1 MAKKEVFNL
10 TIDVGANI
18 QQAKN
23 AAESLRQAFAK
34 VNLSDSLKGS
44 LDKTFANLEKEITNF
59 EGLANKPFKNMSDI
73 QKAEKSYGKIVDL
86 FSSLEVTAK
95 NVQGFDLGKLIP
107 KDTIKKLNELETGW
121 KDLTDQV
128 EKNKKSVAKTI
139 TAENN
144 LIEEQRKKIDDLRK
158 AKGELNKE
166 NQKLGRERGTINNQ
180 LKSRD
185 QSRNE
190 LVQEREA
197 LKKERDSVKDRTS
210 EQYADLDTKYRKASQ
225 AVRDFDKD
233 TKKLNASS
241 SELSQKIEDN
251 RKKITQYDTDIK
263 NAGTAISESTKK
275 IEELTAAA
283 STPEG
288 LDNLR
293 KALADLKGTDIDE
306 IPTDLGEIRE
316 QLDALKA
323 EQVEQVSQA
332 VKNIG
337 ESARGAKEPV
347 EKIGKAITGVE
358 ESGEKLNETTAE
370 IERLGNQVK
379 QFFSI
384 GNTINLFKRAVRD
397 AMNTIK
403 ELDATMTETA
413 TVTDFSISD
422 MWQQLP
428 QYTDEANKLGT
439 SINSLYKAT
448 TLYYQQGLQ
457 TNEAMALGIETIK
470 MARVANMDAAQA
482 TDLMTAALRGFNM
495 ELNETSAIR
504 INDVYSELAAVTAAD
519 TDEIGI
525 AISKTASI
533 AHSANMEFE
542 TTAAFL
548 SQIIETTREAPETA
562 GTAMKTIVA
571 RFSEVKKLYSEG
583 QITGTDEEGE
593 VVNVNKIQEA
603 LRTVGIDMT
612 KFFTGKEGLD
622 QVLLR
627 LAEKWDTLD
636 VVTQRYIATQAAGS
650 RQQSRFLAMM
660 SDYDRTLQLVD
671 AAYNSA
677 GSGQAQFEKTLD
689 SVQAKLSELKNA
701 WDQFTMGIAND
712 TLIKAG
718 IDTLTKILSTIND
731 IISAI
736 SGNNGLIKSIV
747 SIGAS
752 FLALRGG
759 AKLFKGG
766 FIGSIFGASKE
777 KDAKDQVKKTG
788 IEIGKELGNSI
799 GEGINITTNKIK
811 EFFSKEN
818 FGISNKLE
826 KINYKKFDRDKFED
840 IIANNAAGLGGTLTT
855 DQIQVARVEF
865 ETNGAEAG
873 IKALQDFGAELK
885 VTKQGIQNWGK
896 AATAAGQSL
905 MGLGV
910 VVSSIGGLIS
920 KNNEEA
926 GEIVQNIGM
935 VLTVIGGVIAIIPS
949 LVAGINSVTAAL
961 SANPVG
967 AFITAIT
974 LSITLLIGLISILSN
989 FTPEKKLE
997 RAKKKAE
1004 ESAKKAQEAQQ
1015 AYDDLLSNRNNY
1027 TELEEKVAS
1036 LTKGTQEWKDAV
1048 AELNSKVLELI
1059 ENYEDLELEYDS
1071 EGNLKISKESW
1082 DKVEKE
1088 SKGKVDKTTATALSD
1103 QINVAKTQ
1111 VKNVQNKTAAVDS
1124 TGRTYSEIELRTL
1137 KGTQSDEEWDKY
1149 LKTQEIKFVPTID
1162 LSDAEKKLDVAR
1174 KNLILAFMPDSVD
1187 KKEANQVGKA
1197 LTALIGDAIDEETD
1211 PEQIQDVV
1219 NKYYEQYNSLTKQ
1232 QKAVLSG
1239 QYDLIPGST
1248 VDTSNITDRDL
1259 QEKVNKQVEIYE
1271 AAIRRIPEELARIA
1285 EINKQDRRLDTFL
1298 GLDKNTALK
1307 LTEKT
1312 SEMGA
1317 RAAQAYYK
1325 AWMAID
1331 NKEVQKNLLN
1341 FEIGNINDLTSIIKL
1356 MRQAQIEEEKIQDYW
1371 KAAVKGAGGLEIKM
1385 GDIINR
1391 AEALSTELKS
1401 IEEFGKRAEEGSL
1414 TSEDIEKIL
1423 GLGFDFSNL
1432 QKTAEG
1438 WRLIGV
1444 EIETVKRILAG
1455 ELVEDEQI
1463 TVDILDQQIAD
1474 TEKKLDE
1481 LFTSGMN
1488 PRDYLN
1494 ESTKLYDK
1502 LKELRKSRELAAIN
1516 EAYAEASKYTADQN
1530 ALQGGSAESV
1540 RYSAENE
1547 AEAAGLDRNELI
1559 AYSEKLQEL
1568 YGLEQ
1573 SMADRIAL
1581 DNMKMNASIKELAD
1595 NWDKWGEALKD
1606 PSTGEYAVTLGK
1618 LQKNMRQLLGVDTDL
1633 SESFLTNA
1641 DNMKLMEKAAEGDAD
1656 AIDTLRKEAAK
1667 EIALGIDFDKDGID
1681 QVESNLLTAL
1691 EGFDPNIEIG
1701 TTLDE
1706 ANLTQ
1711 AFQELIDK
1719 GYASA
1724 DEVNKALEGIGFEP
1738 EITTEEI
1745 PIDGSSAQRIVAN
1758 GGFWKPTADMT
1769 GTEWVPIKNETEL
1782 QGYVGQ
1788 TATLPIINGKKT
1800 KYKGGSKSTVNGS
1813 NKKGG
1818 SGGKKGGGGKGGSKK
1833 QNNWKNP
1840 YDKYYNL
1847 TEKINEA
1854 LRTRE
1859 KIERDYDRILKR
1871 RERTV
1876 AELLANSQAEVGN
1889 LQKEIQYQKQLQAGR
1904 REQIQNVASERYD
1917 NGDQITTF
1925 EKMGVTKYANYNFD
1939 TQTIE
1944 IDWAAIEAVRDEELG
1959 KAIEAYVSRLEELQG
1974 QFEETQETIEDM
1986 EDQIWEINQRGKE
1999 EYLSFEQRILDALI
2013 NADQK
2018 IIDDLSDKFESIN
2031 NANDNIL
2038 NSMQEQIDLE
2048 RQIRDNTKTEEDI
2061 AQKEA
2066 RLAYLRR
2073 DTSGANATEIM
2084 KLEQELADARQNYT
2098 DTLIDQGM
2106 QKLSD
2111 ENQRAAEQRQEQID
2125 IMQSIHDWTV
2135 ESGGFNQKAE
2145 ELINEAAAAGE
2156 VTEAIKTLLQD
2167 NEGWT
2172 SMTKFAGEKWMT
2184 DLANEYKAAMEGLSN
2199 FKEESARLEYSKN
2212 DPLTLESG
2220 EVVWFDDTLGRWID
2234 AANNLYDIQ
2243 YNTATGGYTRTSK
2256 TLAKDA
2262 DSNAWLKDYLDQIKQ
2277 AINSSGA
2284 GSSSGTGSG
2293 SGSNTSSSSGG
2304 GGGGNP
2310 TKYKFNEKI
2319 GDYTFSGSGYTS
2331 KTAATAALR
2340 TKVSNKMKALSQS
2353 SGSWD
2358 ANQWAIL
2365 SNWYNQKTDFT
2376 KYIKAYKTGGLNTQ
2390 TGPAWLD
2397 GTKAH
2402 PELVL
2407 NARDTEN
2414 FIQLKDILSGMGSLD
2429 KLQNGGDNYYNFDI
2443 KVDQLASDYDV
2454 DKLIGK
2460 IKNEIDKDARYR
2472 NVNSI
2477 NFIR

>member
-1 MAKKEVFNL
+1 MASRNEVFKL
-10 TIDVGANI
+10 TIDVDAEI
-18 QQAKN
+18 KN
-23 AAESLRQAFAK
+23 ARAAAESLQKSFSK
-34 VNLSDSLKGS
+34 INLSDSIRNNLN
-44 LDKTFANLEKEITNF
+44 KTFSNLEKELTNF
-59 EGLANKPFKNMSDI
+59 ETMTNKPFKNMGDV
-73 QKAEKSYGKIVDL
+73 QKAEKSFENITNL
-86 FSSLEVTAK
+86 FDQLKVTAK
-95 NVQGFDLGKLIP
+95 NVQGMDLEKIMP
-107 KDTIKKLNELETGW
+107 KDFVRQLDRVKDLYKTVTREAVEAGKEQQKAASNAKKAIADQNKELKELQKTQKELEGRQQQHQSDKELLSGNYKGRAAALKGNVT
-121 KDLTDQV
+121 KAQNQV
-128 EKNKKSVAKTI
+128 EATKEGTVARDI
-139 TAENN
+139 AENEAKN
-144 LIEEQRKKIDDLRK
+144 AQKIYNDYIKSIVEAQQREKEWANTHKETETKLKEVNSAIEQANNKIKEQEAIMNAAAESPASL
-158 AKGELNKE
+158 E
-166 NQKLGRERGTINNQ
+166 KL
-180 LKSRD
+180 
-185 QSRNE
+185 
-190 LVQEREA
+190 REA
-197 LKKERDSVKDRTS
+197 LSAISGQD
-210 EQYADLDTKYRKASQ
+210 
-225 AVRDFDKD
+225 
-233 TKKLNASS
+233 
-241 SELSQKIEDN
+241 LSQ
-251 RKKITQYDTDIK
+251 
-263 NAGTAISESTKK
+263 
-275 IEELTAAA
+275 
-283 STPEG
+283 
-288 LDNLR
+288 
-293 KALADLKGTDIDE
+293 
-306 IPTDLGEIRE
+306 IPTDLKDINEMVATLQADKMHEVAEQVGVLASKAEKAGVPLKVIKETIEDVHNSGE
-316 QLDALKA
+316 QLD
-323 EQVEQVSQA
+323 
-332 VKNIG
+332 
-337 ESARGAKEPV
+337 
-347 EKIGKAITGVE
+347 
-358 ESGEKLNETTAE
+358 ETASE
-370 IERLGNQVK
+370 VERLGDRIRY
-379 QFFSI
+379 FFSI

-428 QYTDEANKLGT
+428 HYTEEANKLGT

-759 AKLFKGG
+759 AKLFNKEFAGKISAIFKGEKIEKEAKKSG
-766 FIGSIFGASKE
+766 IKIGE
-777 KDAKDQVKKTG
+777 
-788 IEIGKELGNSI
+788 ELGNSI
-799 GEGINITTNKIK
+799 GEGINKTTNKIK

-818 FGISNKLE
+818 FGISRKLNLE
-826 KINYKKFDRDKFED
+826 KINYEKIDRDKFED

-873 IKALQDFGAELK
+873 IKALQDFGAEIK
-885 VTKQGIQNWGK
+885 VTKQGIQDWDK
-896 AATAAGQSL
+896 AATAVGQSL
-905 MGLGV
+905 MGLGA

-920 KNNEEA
+920 KDNEGV

-935 VLTVIGGVIAIIPS
+935 VMTVIGGVIAIIPS

-961 SANPVG
+961 SANPIG

-974 LSITLLIGLISILSN
+974 VSITLLIGLISILSN

-1004 ESAKKAQEAQQ
+1004 ESAKKAQEAQK

-1088 SKGKVDKTTATALSD
+1088 SKRKVDKTTAKALSD

-1124 TGRTYSEIELRTL
+1124 TGRAYSEIELRTL

-1174 KNLILAFMPDSVD
+1174 KNLILAFMPDSID

-1219 NKYYEQYNSLTKQ
+1219 NKYYEQYKSLTKQ

-1248 VDTSNITDRDL
+1248 VDISNITDEDL
-1259 QEKVNKQVEIYE
+1259 KEKVNKQVEIYE
-1271 AAIRRIPEELARIA
+1271 AAIQRIPEELARIA
-1285 EINKQDRRLDTFL
+1285 EINKQDSRLDTFL

-1423 GLGFDFSNL
+1423 GLGFDVSNL

-1463 TVDILDQQIAD
+1463 TVDTLDQQIAD

-1481 LFTSGMN
+1481 LFTSGMS

-1559 AYSEKLQEL
+1559 AYSEKLQEI

-1573 SMADRIAL
+1573 ATADRIAL
-1581 DNMKMNASIKELAD
+1581 DNMKMNASIKELSD

-1618 LQKNMRQLLGVDTDL
+1618 LQKNMRQLLGIDTDL

-1738 EITTEEI
+1738 DITTEEI

-1818 SGGKKGGGGKGGSKK
+1818 SGGKKGGGGGGSKK

-1859 KIERDYDRILKR
+1859 KIERDYDRILNR

-1904 REQIQNVASERYD
+1904 REQIQNVAGERYD
-1917 NGDQITTF
+1917 NGDTITTF

-1974 QFEETQETIEDM
+1974 QYEETQDTIEEM
-1986 EDQIWEINQRGKE
+1986 EDQVWEINQRGKSD
-1999 EYLSFEQRILDALI
+1999 YLELEAKTIQALI
-2013 NADQK
+2013 NVQQK

-2061 AQKEA
+2061 AKKEA

-2084 KLEQELADARQNYT
+2084 KLEQDLADARQNYT

-2111 ENQRAAEQRQEQID
+2111 ENQKAAEQRQQQID
-2125 IMQSIHDWTV
+2125 IMQAQLDWTA
-2135 ESGGFNQKAE
+2135 ESGGFNQKAQELIKAAAKTGLTGSELEDLLKKDAGWAAMTTFAQTNWTE
-2145 ELINEAAAAGE
+2145 ELTKSFKAAIEGMGNFKVEDLKTTATSSKNAEKMKDASGKNEASIWWDSSKGQWIDKDGNEYDVAYDAEKGYYYSNKRAPKKAE
-2156 VTEAIKTLLQD
+2156 EPKTETPKTEAPKTD
-2167 NEGWT
+2167 ST
-2172 SMTKFAGEKWMT
+2172 PKT
-2184 DLANEYKAAMEGLSN
+2184 DASKSDKDETPPTPPHYKYYLKSYGHEYKGSG
-2199 FKEESARLEYSKN
+2199 FTSESK
-2212 DPLTLESG
+2212 
-2220 EVVWFDDTLGRWID
+2220 
-2234 AANNLYDIQ
+2234 AANALKKELKKKMDQVYGSPTGASEYYGLKEFYDM
-2243 YNTATGGYTRTSK
+2243 TT
-2256 TLAKDA
+2256 KD
-2262 DSNAWLKDYLDQIKQ
+2262 LVKK
-2277 AINSSGA
+2277 
-2284 GSSSGTGSG
+2284 
-2293 SGSNTSSSSGG
+2293 
-2304 GGGGNP
+2304 
-2310 TKYKFNEKI
+2310 
-2319 GDYTFSGSGYTS
+2319 
-2331 KTAATAALR
+2331 
-2340 TKVSNKMKALSQS
+2340 
-2353 SGSWD
+2353 
-2358 ANQWAIL
+2358 
-2365 SNWYNQKTDFT
+2365 
-2376 KYIKAYKTGGLNTQ
+2376 KYIKKMKTGGLADF

-2460 IKNEIDKDARYR
+2460 IKNEIAKDAVYR
-2472 NVNSI
+2472 NTNAI
-2477 NFIR
+2477 HLIR